1 MTDVIE
7 TNPVTAGDSTP
18 KAYYDNWG
26 LSDESVGFLQTL
38 NYKDAN
44 ALVEGLKQ
52 TRSYVGVDKNDLVR
66 IPKADK
72 DGNRDLSE
80 VYKQL
85 GRPDDAAG
93 YGFGDEEFA
102 KTAAQKLYDLGIS
115 KKQAEALMQFM
126 TEQDEAN
133 KKKADDDW
141 NAGVE
146 KGTAELKKSWGADY
160 EANVMVA
167 QQAVRDIAEKTGFGE
182 DELNKI
188 EKTLGTDKATK
199 LFYAIGA
206 AQGGVKSLQN
216 YNAGQETPEIAAY
229 KLKEMMADKETAKLL
244 AQKDHKTMTEIKRL
258 TELSMGGNK

>member
-7 TNPVTAGDSTP
+7 TNPASAGDSTP
-18 KAYYDNWG
+18 KAYYDTWG

-93 YGFGDEEFA
+93 YGLGEEEFA
-102 KTAAQKLYDLGIS
+102 KAAAQKLYDLGIS
-115 KKQAEALMQFM
+115 KKQAESLMQFIAD
-126 TEQDEAN
+126 QDTAN
-133 KKKADDDW
+133 KKAEEDKW
-141 NAGVE
+141 NDGVE
-146 KGTAELKKSWGADY
+146 KGIAALKKEWGAEYD
-160 EANVMVA
+160 ANIAVA
-167 QQAVRDIAEKTGFGE
+167 QQAVRDVASKTGFTE
-182 DELNKI
+182 EELNKI
-188 EKTLGTDKATK
+188 EKVLGTDKSTK

-206 AQGGVKSLQN
+206 AQGGVKNLQN
-216 YNAGQETPEIAAY
+216 YNAGQETPEIAKY
-229 KLKEMMADKETAKLL
+229 KLNEMLRDKEVASLL
-244 AQKDHKTMTEIKRL
+244 AKKDHKTMTEIKRL
-258 TELSMGGNK
+258 TELSMRG

>member
-1 MTDVIE
+1 MADENGNIQPAFYDGWNLTDDDKGFIQSSNYTDAASVVKALRE
-7 TNPVTAGDSTP
+7 T
-18 KAYYDNWG
+18 K
-26 LSDESVGFLQTL
+26 
-38 NYKDAN
+38 
-44 ALVEGLKQ
+44 
-52 TRSYVGVDKNDLVR
+52 SYVGMDKNDLVR

-115 KKQAEALMQFM
+115 KKQADALMQFM

-206 AQGGVKSLQN
+206 AQGGVKNLQN

-244 AQKDHKTMTEIKRL
+244 AQKDHKTMSEIKRL